1 MCVCI
6 EVLSEEK
13 DNEKTTNSLRAHLEL
28 GDKIWVEY
36 LNDLLEKYDFDKHK
50 NILFWNKLLYV
61 IRILVYFLIKIQK
74 IRAMESS

>member
-6 EVLSEEK
+6 VIYKYFDWIEVLPKEK

-28 GDKIWVEY
+28 DDKIWVEY

-50 NILFWNKLLYV
+50 KC
-61 IRILVYFLIKIQK
+61 
-74 IRAMESS
+74 